1 MSFYRFN
8 MILGWVL
15 FAALVLF
22 GIRELT
28 GFLMTPKELAEP
40 AYQVAGAEEPA
51 PTDAKPGEATPGEA
65 APGEAA
71 PGEAALG
78 ETAPSPEMPLDQLLA
93 AASPDKGQA
102 AAKKCVACHSFDK
115 GGANKIGPNLWG
127 IVDRDIGTADG
138 FKYSDALTAKAGN
151 WTYDALSAFLTDPK
165 AFAPGTRM
173 AFGGIKGAA
182 DRADLIV
189 YLRGLADSPKPLPGK

>member
-40 AYQVAGAEEPA
+40 AYKIAGVEEPA
-51 PTDAKPGEATPGEA
+51 PGDAKAGATMAGDAKPGEAAPSA
-65 APGEAA
+65 A
-71 PGEAALG
+71 
-78 ETAPSPEMPLDQLLA
+78 APSPEAPLAQLLA
-93 AASPDKGQA
+93 AASADKGQA
-102 AAKKCVACHSFDK
+102 TAKKCAACHTFDK

-127 IVDRDIGTADG
+127 IVERDIGTAAG
-138 FKYSDALTAKAGN
+138 FNYSDALTAKAGN
-151 WTYDALSAFLTDPK
+151 WTFDALSAFLTEPK
-165 AFAPGTRM
+165 AFLPGTRM
-173 AFGGIKGAA
+173 AFGGIKSAA